1 MRTKEVETTLDDS
14 ARRAAHPDTEVTED
28 VPCHASF
35 LECFGAGA
43 PCTGCV
49 GAIRPSDVMS
59 SQVGGHRTRRAL
71 HEQVTAL

>member
-1 MRTKEVETTLDDS
+1 MRTKDVETTLDDS
-14 ARRAAHPDTEVTED
+14 ASRAAYPDAEVTKD

-35 LECFGAGA
+35 LECLGAGA
-43 PCTGCV
+43 PCTGCA
-49 GAIRPSDVMS
+49 GAIRPSEVMS